1 MGAGSRPA
9 QPHAASDGDDLPSRT
24 VVLVVDDDAAIRHLA
39 ARVLSDAGYEVL
51 EAAGGREAMA
61 IMFGSARPIGVLL
74 TDIQMPDVDGRRLA
88 AIVRESRADCA
99 VVFMTG
105 DRDVSGRPDMSLPGP
120 PVVFK
125 PFAVAELLGTIETA
139 LGERPDAAR

>member
-1 MGAGSRPA
+1 
-9 QPHAASDGDDLPSRT
+9 
-24 VVLVVDDDAAIRHLA
+24 VVLVVDDDRAIRHLA

-51 EAAGGREAMA
+51 EAAGGREAVA
-61 IMFGSARPIGVLL
+61 IVLGSVRPIGLLL
-74 TDIQMPDVDGRRLA
+74 TDIQMPDVDGRQLA
-88 AIVRESRADCA
+88 AIVRESRTDCA

-105 DRDVSGRPDMSLPGP
+105 DRDMSGRADKPLPGP

-139 LGERPDAAR
+139 LASRRDAAR

>member
-1 MGAGSRPA
+1 
-9 QPHAASDGDDLPSRT
+9 
-24 VVLVVDDDAAIRHLA
+24 LVVDDDAAIRHLA

-51 EAAGGREAMA
+51 EAAGGREAVA
-61 IMFGSARPIGVLL
+61 IVLASVRPIGLLL
-74 TDIQMPDVDGRRLA
+74 TDIQMPDVDGKRLA

-105 DRDVSGRPDMSLPGP
+105 DREVPAGAELPLPGP
-120 PVVFK
+120 PIVFK

-139 LGERPDAAR
+139 LAGRRDAAR